1 MAEEEKDKEKELE
14 ELLVE
19 FKSRMKIFNSI
30 EDDTLKRSLSASK
43 MAIKR
48 MTGSDDLGNEEV
60 KELVIERARYA
71 YNDSLE
77 FFEDNFQSM
86 ILGVSLEVPYDQES
100 EI

>member
-1 MAEEEKDKEKELE
+1 MDKI
-14 ELLVE
+14 LLIE
-19 FKSRMKIFNSI
+19 FKKRMKIFHSV
-30 EDDTLKRSLSASK
+30 EDEELERSLNASK

-48 MTGSDDLGNEEV
+48 MTGSDDINNHSI
-60 KELVIERARYA
+60 KELVLERSRYA

-86 ILGVSLEVPYDQES
+86 ILGVSLEVFLDEES